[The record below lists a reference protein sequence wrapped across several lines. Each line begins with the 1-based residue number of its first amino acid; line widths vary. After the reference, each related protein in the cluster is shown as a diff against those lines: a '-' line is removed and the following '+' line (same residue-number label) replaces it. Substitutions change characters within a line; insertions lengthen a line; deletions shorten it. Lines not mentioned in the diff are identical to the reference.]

1 MKTLIVYDSVAPR
14 PRGLSIFCL
23 ETFYFYCILWTLIS
37 IRHHFID
44 LLFIKSKPIHGEWEN
59 SCKSS
64 KSASNKVESTNSTI
78 FGSVVGGTSNLSIHF
93 CSVLIIVILALQLS
107 RALLNGP
114 KLFNF
119 TRAEPDIQ
127 KAVRL
132 YPLSI
137 FMSKEG
143 ATKCAFLDI

>member
-44 LLFIKSKPIHGEWEN
+44 LLFIKSKPIHGEREN

-64 KSASNKVESTNSTI
+64 KSASNEVESANSTI
-78 FGSVVGGTSNLSIHF
+78 FGSVVGGTSNLSMRF
-93 CSVLIIVILALQLS
+93 CSVLMQSFLALQLFE
-107 RALLNGP
+107 ALLNG
-114 KLFNF
+114 LTLVSFI
-119 TRAEPDIQ
+119 RAEPDIQ
-127 KAVRL
+127 KAV
-132 YPLSI
+132 
-137 FMSKEG
+137 
-143 ATKCAFLDI
+143 